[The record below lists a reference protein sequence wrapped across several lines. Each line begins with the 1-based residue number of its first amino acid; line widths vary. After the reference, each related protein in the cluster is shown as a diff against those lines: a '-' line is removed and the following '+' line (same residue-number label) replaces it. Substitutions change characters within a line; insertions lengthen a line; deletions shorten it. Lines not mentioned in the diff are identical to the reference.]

1 MKMKTP
7 IGSAGV
13 RHAALKA
20 WLEKHNARCHNEG
33 KYGNADLEG
42 YIINGRVVYV
52 LHQPEGNGWDLLVP
66 ASQENSITAA
76 LQAAERACGIR
87 CTCGEGDDPCLA
99 HCEGCALR
107 EFIPDAAH
115 INALPEPIRQYIHD
129 LETRCDPAGDVQT
142 IACLRQRVAALT
154 IRCESSRIR
163 EAYSH
168 LGAALMQTHP
178 NDDAIIIGHVRDAH
192 KIMERAIL
200 GAPKEFD
207 NWGPP
212 RPKSSADPD
221 ASTNCPQCGAPR
233 AMFGCYEACGHPDT
247 VLGTEPAK
255 PLKVIVASLEGAKF
269 DVYRTHVNR
278 WVMDFSKS
286 ASGEWRYQ
294 TTFTI
299 PSYGVVDSRVY
310 EGINPSDVQ
319 AIRTAIQEVQRGG

>member
-1 MKMKTP
+1 
-7 IGSAGV
+7 
-13 RHAALKA
+13 
-20 WLEKHNARCHNEG
+20 
-33 KYGNADLEG
+33 
-42 YIINGRVVYV
+42 
-52 LHQPEGNGWDLLVP
+52 
-66 ASQENSITAA
+66 
-76 LQAAERACGIR
+76 
-87 CTCGEGDDPCLA
+87 
-99 HCEGCALR
+99 
-107 EFIPDAAH
+107 
-115 INALPEPIRQYIHD
+115 
-129 LETRCDPAGDVQT
+129 
-142 IACLRQRVAALT
+142 
-154 IRCESSRIR
+154 
-163 EAYSH
+163 
-168 LGAALMQTHP
+168 MQTHP

-269 DVYRTHVNR
+269 DVYRTHVHR

-319 AIRTAIQEVQRGG
+319 AIRTAIAEVQRGR